1 VVLSK
6 SGDSVL
12 LLRRDRDNERVLIAV
27 NVSGTAQSVNADA
40 GWADTLFDAVY
51 GAAGQVSTDAAGML
65 AISIAARSTAVY
77 YAATP

>member
-1 VVLSK
+1 MVLSN

-27 NVSGTAQSVNADA
+27 NVSGIAQSVNVDT
-40 GWADTLFDAVY
+40 GWPDTPFNAVY

-65 AISIAARSTAVY
+65 AINVAARSTAVY